1 MQLLLLLL
9 GIVALAGNVVRANN
23 ATEIA
28 VDTEARVELAKKDRP
43 EEILVSVSGD
53 DLKSRHH
60 IQGKLLW
67 QVRVEIEKE
76 PSKRLK
82 TLAKK
87 STNTTLLNVMIVQDH
102 EVKEFQ
108 LPSMEVGEQEKRK
121 MPSFF
126 LRGTRN
132 EGSTLGFKKNQAM
145 ARKVTMCPGKE
156 IDEESRLQI
165 ILVSTSEDPIEVTV
179 RASLVE
185 EGGGWERKEEGAK
198 KWMQISSKLE
208 FSNPLIQTVLFDQ
221 LNYQPNEVDHYM
233 HLRIESAED
242 SPCFCSL
249 LSVQRAECPYCD
261 TLGDAQLFGRWQ
273 TMDQTTS
280 MVIDASEFVRDRNYQ
295 EGKFLI
301 VVIGVDDEVCN
312 FQDIEGRRNKCEK
325 RKP

>member
-1 MQLLLLLL
+1 MQLLFVLL
-9 GIVALAGNVVRANN
+9 GTMALAGNLVHADN

-28 VDTEARVELAKKDRP
+28 LDTEARVELAKKDRP

-108 LPSMEVGEQEKRK
+108 LPSIEVGEQEKRK

-165 ILVSTSEDPIEVTV
+165 ILVSTSEDPIEVSV

-198 KWMQISSKLE
+198 KWMQMSSKLE

-233 HLRIESAED
+233 HL
-242 SPCFCSL
+242 
-249 LSVQRAECPYCD
+249 
-261 TLGDAQLFGRWQ
+261 
-273 TMDQTTS
+273 
-280 MVIDASEFVRDRNYQ
+280 
-295 EGKFLI
+295 
-301 VVIGVDDEVCN
+301 
-312 FQDIEGRRNKCEK
+312 EK
-325 RKP
+325 ENS